1 MNLLFLILHVTL
13 IAAVIIFVIRPFFI
27 TNNSNNPPLDIDNI
41 NYSLYE
47 KHTRLIESL
56 YDLDFDHR
64 TEKITNEDYDTTRN
78 NIINEGIDIL
88 RKIDQSKRV
97 NS

>member
-1 MNLLFLILHVTL
+1 MILLFFILQVTL
-13 IAAVIIFVIRPFFI
+13 IAAVIIFIIRPLFLSDKPKPDM
-27 TNNSNNPPLDIDNI
+27 NNG
-41 NYSLYE
+41 NYSLHE
-47 KHTRLIESL
+47 QHTRLIESL

-64 TEKITNEDYDTTRN
+64 TEKITNEDYVTTRN

-88 RKIDQSKRV
+88 RKIDESKRV

>member
-1 MNLLFLILHVTL
+1 M
-13 IAAVIIFVIRPFFI
+13 
-27 TNNSNNPPLDIDNI
+27 SNNPTLDINNI

-64 TEKITNEDYDTTRN
+64 TEKITTEDYATTRN

-88 RKIDQSKRV
+88 RKIDESKHV

>member
-1 MNLLFLILHVTL
+1 MNILFLILHVTL

-27 TNNSNNPPLDIDNI
+27 SNNPPLDIDNI

-78 NIINEGIDIL
+78 NIINEGVDIL
-88 RKIDQSKRV
+88 RKIDESKHV

>member
-1 MNLLFLILHVTL
+1 MNLLFLILHITL

-27 TNNSNNPPLDIDNI
+27 SNNPTLDIDNI

-47 KHTRLIESL
+47 RHTRLIESL

-64 TEKITNEDYDTTRN
+64 TEKITSEDYDTTRN

-88 RKIDQSKRV
+88 RKIDESKRV

>member
-1 MNLLFLILHVTL
+1 MNILFLILHVTL

-27 TNNSNNPPLDIDNI
+27 SNNPPLDIDNI

-78 NIINEGIDIL
+78 NIINEGVDIL
-88 RKIDQSKRV
+88 RKIDESKRV
-97 NS
+97 DS

>member
-1 MNLLFLILHVTL
+1 MNLLFLILHVAL
-13 IAAVIIFVIRPFFI
+13 ITAVIILVIRQFF
-27 TNNSNNPPLDIDNI
+27 TSNNPSLDIDNI

-64 TEKITNEDYDTTRN
+64 TEKITNEDYVTTRN

-88 RKIDQSKRV
+88 RKIDESKRV

>member
-1 MNLLFLILHVTL
+1 MNILFLILHVTL

-27 TNNSNNPPLDIDNI
+27 SNNPPLDIDNI

-64 TEKITNEDYDTTRN
+64 TEKITSEDYDTTRN

-88 RKIDQSKRV
+88 RKIDESKRV

>member
-13 IAAVIIFVIRPFFI
+13 TAAVIIFVIIPFFM
-27 TNNSNNPPLDIDNI
+27 SNNPTLDINNI

-47 KHTRLIESL
+47 RHTRLIESL

-64 TEKITNEDYDTTRN
+64 TEKITTEDYATTRN

-88 RKIDQSKRV
+88 RKIDESKRV

>member
-13 IAAVIIFVIRPFFI
+13 TAAVIIFVIRPFFM
-27 TNNSNNPPLDIDNI
+27 SNNPTLDINNI

-47 KHTRLIESL
+47 RHTRLIESL

-64 TEKITNEDYDTTRN
+64 TEKITTEDYATTRN

-88 RKIDQSKRV
+88 RKIDESKHV

>member
-1 MNLLFLILHVTL
+1 MNILFLILHVTL
-13 IAAVIIFVIRPFFI
+13 IATVIIFIIRPFFL
-27 TNNSNNPPLDIDNI
+27 SNNRTPDTSSS
-41 NYSLYE
+41 NYSLHE
-47 KHTRLIESL
+47 QHTRLIESL

>member
-1 MNLLFLILHVTL
+1 MNILFLILHVTL

-27 TNNSNNPPLDIDNI
+27 SNNPPLDIDNI

-64 TEKITNEDYDTTRN
+64 TEKITNEDYVTTRN

-88 RKIDQSKRV
+88 RKIDESKRV
-97 NS
+97 DS

>member
-1 MNLLFLILHVTL
+1 MNILFLILHVTL

-27 TNNSNNPPLDIDNI
+27 SNNPPLDIDNI

-88 RKIDQSKRV
+88 RKIDESKRV

>member
-1 MNLLFLILHVTL
+1 MNILFLILHVTL
-13 IAAVIIFVIRPFFI
+13 IAAVIVFVIRPFFI
-27 TNNSNNPPLDIDNI
+27 SNNPPLDIDNI

-78 NIINEGIDIL
+78 NIINEGVDIL
-88 RKIDQSKRV
+88 RKIDESKRV

>member
-1 MNLLFLILHVTL
+1 MNILFLILHVTL

-27 TNNSNNPPLDIDNI
+27 SNNPPLDIDNI

-78 NIINEGIDIL
+78 NIINEGVDIL
-88 RKIDQSKRV
+88 RKIDESKRV